1 MPTTSA
7 KYPTGTATA
16 VVGAGVWTGL
26 ASGLNADDASN
37 LEITVILKNDDQ
49 AAESGAITFTTSEIP
64 ADATIDT
71 VTLEWEDQ
79 GSAANGNQVVTPY
92 LGATA
97 GTAVSHAT
105 STTLTAR
112 TSNITAARP
121 GGGSWTPSDF
131 TGGTLKVRVTA
142 DQPNNTTATTYRW
155 DYVRVV
161 VAYTVPVAMSTLTD
175 DFAVDGTPDSAKW
188 PTLSNSPVCAGGLL
202 QLPGP
207 ASAGYVGPQS
217 AFGYTIIGSAAF
229 AHLITR
235 PASFNGNVTL
245 LVRKDTSNEWTLS
258 IASGATPNLT
268 MRERVAGVTDD
279 TTVTWDSTN
288 HRWLRIAV
296 DASSNVT
303 WETSPTGAP
312 GSWTVQRTKAAGFT
326 PGSAIAAKLEAQ
338 TFSGSAG
345 TVEWDNFNLAGAA
358 PPTAIPKR
366 RVIIPQA
373 VHRAGRW

>member
-1 MPTTSA
+1 MPTTSP
-7 KYPTGTATA
+7 KYPTGAATDI
-16 VVGAGVWTGL
+16 GGSGLWTGL
-26 ASGLNADDASN
+26 TSGLNADDASN
-37 LEITVILKNDDQ
+37 AEVTIILKNDDQ
-49 AAESGAITFTTSEIP
+49 TAESGAITFTTAEIP
-64 ADATIDT
+64 SDATINT

-79 GSAANGNQVVTPY
+79 TTAANGNQVVTPY

-97 GTAVSHAT
+97 GTAVSHAS

-112 TSNITAARP
+112 TADITAARP
-121 GGGSWTPSDF
+121 GGGSWAPADF

-175 DFAVDGTPDSAKW
+175 DFAVDGTPDSGKW
-188 PTLSNSPVCAGGLL
+188 PTLSNSPTCSGGVL

-217 AFGYTIIGSAAF
+217 AFGYTITDSAAF
-229 AHLITR
+229 AQLVTR
-235 PASFNGNVTL
+235 PASFNGNITL

-268 MRERVAGVTDD
+268 MRERVAGVADD
-279 TTVTWDSTN
+279 TTVTWSATD
-288 HRWLRIAV
+288 HRWLKIAV
-296 DASSNVT
+296 ASDNTVT
-303 WETSPTGAP
+303 WQTSPDGTP
-312 GSWTVQRTKAAGFT
+312 GSWTTQRTKAAGFT
-326 PGSAIAAKLEAQ
+326 PNGSMAAKLEAQ
-338 TFSGSAG
+338 TFAGSAP
-345 TVEWDNFNLAGAA
+345 TVEWDNFNIAA
-358 PPTAIPKR
+358 ASATPKR
-366 RVIIPQA
+366 RVVIPQA